1 MTERLT
7 DLMGRNKTGT
17 DGPDLV
23 GSLQRRG
30 ISRREFLKFCTVMTA
45 ALALPLDEVSRVAAA
60 LESVRRP
67 LAIWLEF
74 QDCAGCTEAL
84 LRAPRPTVAEI
95 VLDVLSL
102 NYHETIMAAAGQQAE
117 EAKQATIEAG
127 DYLLLVEG
135 SIPTKDNGLYCC
147 IGGRTAMDLLEEA
160 ARNAVAA
167 IAVGSCACFGNIP
180 AANPNPTG
188 AVGVRDLVRHIPVMN
203 LAGCPVNAVN
213 LTAAIVH
220 YLTFGSLPQLDDLGR
235 PLFAYGMRIH
245 DHCTRRP
252 HFDAGQFVEQ
262 WGDEGHRVG
271 WCLYKMGC
279 KGPQTYHNC
288 PTVRYNE
295 TVSWPIGAGH
305 PCIGCSEPRF
315 WDTMTPFYR
324 RLPEVPGFAVET
336 TVDKIGLGL
345 TAAAVA
351 GVAAHAIGSALR
363 KKAPPPAEE
372 VPAAVDSS
380 EKEKG
385 E

>member
-1 MTERLT
+1 MTEQLT
-7 DLMGRNKTGT
+7 GPLRREKAGT
-17 DGPDLV
+17 DGPDLI
-23 GSLQRRG
+23 GTLERRG

-60 LESVRRP
+60 LEGVRRP
-67 LAIWLEF
+67 PAIWLEF

-135 SIPTKDNGLYCC
+135 SISTKDNGLYCC
-147 IGGRTAMDLLEEA
+147 IGGRTAMDHLEEA

-203 LAGCPVNAVN
+203 LAGCPVNAIN

-262 WGDEGHRVG
+262 WGDQGHRLG

-295 TVSWPIGAGH
+295 TVSWPVGVGH
-305 PCIGCSEPRF
+305 GCIGCSEPRF

-345 TAAAVA
+345 TAVAAA
-351 GVAAHAIGSALR
+351 GMAAHAIGSAIR
-363 KKAPPPAEE
+363 KKAASPTEE
-372 VPAAVDSS
+372 AQTTVDSA
-380 EKEKG
+380 KEKKG